1 MGAACENSSLTIL
14 VVDSDAASRQ
24 MVRGVLERLGVG
36 VVREAA
42 NGIDGLRAL
51 TQSKVDGV
59 FCDVKMTP
67 MDGVQ
72 FVRMV
77 RRGMLPP
84 SLQGRAELPAAVPV
98 IMISGDTRRETVE
111 QAYRS
116 GADGY
121 LARPL
126 QPAQLEQ
133 GLERCRGKILT
144 NTSVG
149 LSYTRAARAR
159 YVRYVLA
166 GQFVPR
172 AKEPLRRMTA
182 DLERDQVTHGV
193 VIDLSG
199 INFID
204 EFGIGYLLI
213 TCGMVRERGRKI
225 ALISGNPEVELLVRR
240 LRLPE
245 VIDIYEDIISYHSSV
260 VEWIGK

>member
-1 MGAACENSSLTIL
+1 MGAACERSSLAIL

-51 TQSKVDGV
+51 TQNKVDGV
-59 FCDVKMTP
+59 FCDVQMTP

-77 RRGMLPP
+77 RRGLLPP
-84 SLQGRAELPAAVPV
+84 SLQGRAELPATVPV
-98 IMISGDTRRETVE
+98 IMTSVDTRREMVE

-121 LARPL
+121 LAKPL

-133 GLERCRGKILT
+133 GLERCRSKILT

-149 LSYTRAARAR
+149 LSYTRAARAH
-159 YVRYVLA
+159 YVRYILA

-193 VIDLSG
+193 IDLSG

-204 EFGIGYLLI
+204 EFGIGLLLI
-213 TCGMVRERGRKI
+213 ACGTMRERGRKI
-225 ALISGNPEVELLVRR
+225 ALISGNPEVDLLIRR

-245 VIDIYEDIISYHSSV
+245 VIDIYEDIISYHGSV